1 MTKREIYRYFL
12 IGLESE
18 EVREGR
24 RLFDEIM
31 ASLEEEKKITID
43 SVEYNVRIGTIS
55 LEELLRP

>member
-1 MTKREIYRYFL
+1 MLTL
-12 IGLESE
+12 LESE

-43 SVEYNVRIGTIS
+43 SVEYNDRIGTIS